1 MDTGA
6 KLKCWES
13 LSYPVSGIFNEKRNM
28 CECVS
33 MCVFSLAKERQIANR
48 WAGGEIQICVD

>member
-6 KLKCWES
+6 KLKCCES
-13 LSYPVSGIFNEKRNM
+13 LSYPVSGMFNEKRNM

-33 MCVFSLAKERQIANR
+33 MCVFSLKERQI
-48 WAGGEIQICVD
+48 VDKQMGRRRESDVY